1 MGNFLTPCDCVIV
14 SQLCLNVINSLTAF
28 SREDMKE
35 AWTVKINKYEL
46 FFSNSFFF
54 YHVNKLSLTYS
65 YDKGLFSY

>member
-54 YHVNKLSLTYS
+54 IM
-65 YDKGLFSY
+65 